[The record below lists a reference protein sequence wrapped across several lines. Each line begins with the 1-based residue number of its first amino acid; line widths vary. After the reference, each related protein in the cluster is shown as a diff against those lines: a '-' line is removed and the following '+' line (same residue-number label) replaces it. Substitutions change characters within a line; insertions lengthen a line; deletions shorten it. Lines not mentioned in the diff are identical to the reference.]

1 MNNMM
6 IQMEA
11 NYQIFNVTSKK
22 RRLQDTAAS
31 FKSDNYDVLEK
42 ILAVST
48 VLKDWLIIFMSF
60 PKKIK
65 SKKHVEQGISKSYK
79 YLSTNNKYMRSIGKC
94 YVNM

>member
-48 VLKDWLIIFMSF
+48 VLKD
-60 PKKIK
+60 
-65 SKKHVEQGISKSYK
+65 
-79 YLSTNNKYMRSIGKC
+79 
-94 YVNM
+94 